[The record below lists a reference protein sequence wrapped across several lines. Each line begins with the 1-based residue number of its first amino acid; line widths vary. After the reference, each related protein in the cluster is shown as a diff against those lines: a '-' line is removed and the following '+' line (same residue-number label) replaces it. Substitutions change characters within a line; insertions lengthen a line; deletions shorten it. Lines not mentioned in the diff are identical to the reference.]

1 MNAMK
6 KETAAAPAAELW
18 QAVDNNGRVI
28 GTADS
33 RANLE
38 LIFKNYLTQGLVK
51 IEKR

>member
-6 KETAAAPAAELW
+6 KGTAAAPATEQW

-33 RANLE
+33 RKNLE
-38 LIFKNYLTQGLVK
+38 TIFKNYLAQGLVK
-51 IEKR
+51 IVKV

>member
-1 MNAMK
+1 MK
-6 KETAAAPAAELW
+6 KEPTATTATENATVW

-33 RANLE
+33 RKNLE
-38 LIFKNYLTQGLVK
+38 TIFKNYLTQGLVK